1 MYLSRFIREAEDEG
15 ESYVWY
21 PPKGQIGTPWLNLA
35 EDSTEDNLSL
45 YRINVLFILFAIQ
58 TAFAVLG
65 VLSSL
70 CNKDENVNNKQKA

>member
-35 EDSTEDNLSL
+35 ENSTEDNPVE
-45 YRINVLFILFAIQ
+45 VLHPTGVA
-58 TAFAVLG
+58 TLG
-65 VLSSL
+65 PV
-70 CNKDENVNNKQKA
+70 CGGFTPIPP